1 MSIFLTHQKKWG
13 HFHQTWT
20 PCVMTY
26 DCKLHPLGTSSA
38 LHSFIENGF
47 SFEASRLDWPKCHHQ
62 TDTPTMYLP
71 QPRNALRWKLH
82 EHGCR
87 YDSRQHHNQKFT
99 VPKSSGT
106 WLKYI
111 LGCFKSEKKCKSRC
125 TGCFKSDSPFRP
137 KKFVMT
143 RVPHHRWVHDEC
155 RNRQDGPTC
164 VFCRLGCVDPK
175 WVYIQSAINVVL

>member
-111 LGCFKSEKKCKSRC
+111 LGCFKSEKNVNLDVQDVLNRIHRFGRRNSSWP
-125 TGCFKSDSPFRP
+125 GSPTIAGSTMSAAIAKTVQPAF
-137 KKFVMT
+137 FVD
-143 RVPHHRWVHDEC
+143 WD
-155 RNRQDGPTC
+155 
-164 VFCRLGCVDPK
+164 
-175 WVYIQSAINVVL
+175 VLTPSGFIYKVL